1 MKGKTILLSLCLSIL
16 TLTVAAQGREVLLKK
31 SFPGKRTVNIKTLSG
46 DCLLKR
52 GNTDSITV
60 LVVAELSP
68 AGAVETVVAEER
80 TTLTLQERWV
90 RDHSSGNIL
99 WTITLP
105 EGATVNASSLSG
117 DITGED
123 LKGEFKGKTASGDI
137 LISRCE
143 GSFSLRSASGDLTLK
158 NVQGSLSLNTA
169 SGDIT
174 LNETKGETRASL
186 ASGDL
191 SAESAE
197 GSLHFSLASGDGD
210 VDVTVT
216 GPSSFRTASGDMK
229 VSLNKSPS
237 ADLSVASA
245 SGNASLN
252 FKGNPLN
259 GVFEMTARKREGRI
273 VAPFSFDKQETYTE
287 WGEEYERKSVRRGG
301 SSVKISL
308 STATGRA
315 EILER

>member
-1 MKGKTILLSLCLSIL
+1 M
-16 TLTVAAQGREVLLKK
+16 
-31 SFPGKRTVNIKTLSG
+31 
-46 DCLLKR
+46 KR

-68 AGAVETVVAEER
+68 AGAVETVVAEEG